1 MAVDRAPSALR
12 RTVHLLIGG
21 AVGLACLL
29 VASAVYAVTAPS
41 TDPVPAGFLLL
52 TLVLAVGIGL
62 LPGVRELQV
71 TGARD
76 LLGVPQSE
84 VVTPEPL
91 RWAHRWRT
99 ALWTLLHQGVGF
111 GVGALLTFTVVAPAL
126 LVTLALGR
134 ASLDPVLPQTRPA
147 SALGW
152 AAMTAATLGG
162 IVLALVLVHL
172 AGRAA
177 AWSAPL
183 LLGPSG
189 EDRLAEAERALATER
204 RWRRVSRDL
213 HDGVGHS
220 LSTISLQ
227 AAAARRL
234 ITGGAGAD
242 QGERTD
248 EALATIE
255 RLAGDAVAELDR
267 ALRLLRDGE
276 APPGGGSLADL
287 PDLIDRQRSLGAE
300 VLARLPRDLD
310 LTGLPATVEAVAAR
324 VCAEALANAGKHGG
338 RGPVQL
344 ELRRERQGLRVLVE
358 NPLPEEPPGRP
369 GVGGHGLAGLRETLA
384 LMGGRLEAGPH
395 GSQWRLDAWL
405 PAPARE
411 GAR

>member
-1 MAVDRAPSALR
+1 MAGDRAASPLR

-41 TDPVPAGFLLL
+41 TDPVPTGFLLL
-52 TLVLAVGIGL
+52 ALVLAVGIGL

-71 TGARD
+71 AGARD
-76 LLGVPQSE
+76 LLGVGRSA
-84 VVTPEPL
+84 VVTPQPL
-91 RWAHRWRT
+91 RWADRWRT

-111 GVGALLTFTVVAPAL
+111 GVGALLTFVIVAPAL

-134 ASLDPVLPQTRPA
+134 ASLDPVLPQSRPG

-152 AAMTAATLGG
+152 AAVVAATVGG
-162 IVLALVLVHL
+162 IALAVLLVQL

-227 AAAARRL
+227 AAAARRV
-234 ITGGAGAD
+234 ITAGSGTD
-242 QGERTD
+242 QRERAAA
-248 EALATIE
+248 ALATIE
-255 RLAGDAVAELDR
+255 QLAGDAVAELDR

-276 APPGGGSLADL
+276 APPAAGSLADL
-287 PDLIDRQRSLGAE
+287 PGLVERQRALGTE
-300 VLARLPRDLD
+300 VLARLPGGHD
-310 LTGLPATVEAVAAR
+310 LTGLPATVNAVAAR

-338 RGPVQL
+338 PGPVLL
-344 ELRRERQGLRVLVE
+344 EVRRERRGLRVLVE
-358 NPLPEEPPGRP
+358 NPRAEQPHRRP
-369 GVGGHGLAGLRETLA
+369 GVGGHGLAGLHETLG
-384 LMGGRLEAGPH
+384 LLGGRLEAGPQ
-395 GSQWRLDAWL
+395 GSRWRLEAWL
-405 PAPARE
+405 PAPTRE
-411 GAR
+411 GA